1 MKKMKLDPF
10 QNDQRFKDIKLYKYS
25 KSTQV
30 NWSRITGE
38 IFLTVAENP
47 EAREK
52 INKCYNIIK
61 NI

>member
-10 QNDQRFKDIKLYKYS
+10 QNDQRFQDIKLYKYY
-25 KSTQV
+25 KRTQV
-30 NWSRITGE
+30 NWSRIRGE